1 MTDMTALEGTYVI
14 DPTHSTLGFV
24 ARHAMITKVRGSF
37 TGFEGTAQVHGQAP
51 ETSSVNVTIDV
62 ATVDTRNADRDAHLT
77 SGDFFDTEK
86 FPTMTFTSTKV
97 AATDADTVE
106 ITGDLTIKGKT
117 QSITIPFDYTGAAT
131 DPFGNERIGFEGKT
145 EVNRRDFD
153 LTWNA
158 ALDTGGVLV
167 SEKIVLE
174 FEISAIKQA

>member
-1 MTDMTALEGTYVI
+1 MTDMKSLQGTYVL
-14 DPTHSTLGFV
+14 DNTHSTLGFV

-37 TGFEGTAQVHGQAP
+37 TDFSGTAQVNGQEPSA
-51 ETSSVNVTIDV
+51 SSVSVDIDV
-62 ATVDTRNADRDAHLT
+62 ASIDTRNADRDAHLT
-77 SGDFFDTEK
+77 SGDFFEVEK
-86 FPTMTFTSTKV
+86 FPKITFASTQV
-97 AATDADTVE
+97 EAVDADTVE
-106 ITGDLTIKGKT
+106 ITGDLTIKGVTK
-117 QSITIPFDYTGAAT
+117 SVTIPFEFTGAAT

-167 SEKIVLE
+167 SEKITLE